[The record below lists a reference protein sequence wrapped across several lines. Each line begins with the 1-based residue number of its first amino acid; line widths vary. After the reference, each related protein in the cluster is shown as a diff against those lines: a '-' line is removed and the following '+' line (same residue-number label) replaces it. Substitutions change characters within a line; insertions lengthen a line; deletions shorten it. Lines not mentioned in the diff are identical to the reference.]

1 MMGRARV
8 QRRSTRR
15 QFITRA
21 GTLAASLAAGAA
33 VWPNFNRRAEGAPS
47 LKGTGEVVV
56 YDGGGAWGHA
66 VEEAYFK
73 PFQQATGI
81 KVVPNVE
88 QAPAAKIKAGILA
101 GVPGYDVTDITG
113 GDLQQFIDGNLLLPI
128 DYSYWDPA
136 DVAAFKPVPTNKY
149 HVCALFFSLVIA
161 YDPKK
166 FGSSPPKTWA
176 DFWDTKKFPGQRSL
190 GPGDWASGSG
200 TWEVA
205 LMADGVPPNHL
216 YPLDLDRALRALTRL
231 KPSIAKFWQSG
242 AEGPQLLNDGE
253 VSMTT
258 AWNGRVSDL
267 RAQGGNIA
275 DTWNQGLLQ
284 WDSWAVPKGAKNVEN
299 AMKFIAFA
307 SQPGPQA
314 KFAEL
319 IAYGPPN
326 SRAYQS
332 LSKERIAVL
341 PTAPAIRELQ
351 VVQNYTWWNSK
362 APNGKTYCENVVGLW
377 QKWVTG
383 TK

>member
-1 MMGRARV
+1 M
-8 QRRSTRR
+8 T
-15 QFITRA
+15 
-21 GTLAASLAAGAA
+21 AAGLASGAA
-33 VWPNFNRRAEGAPS
+33 LWPTFLRRAEALPS
-47 LKGTGEVVV
+47 LKGSGEVVV

-66 VEEAYFK
+66 VEQAYFQ
-73 PFQQATGI
+73 PFQEATGI
-81 KVVPNVE
+81 KVIPNVE
-88 QAPAAKIKAGILA
+88 EAPAAKIKAGILA

-128 DYSYWDPA
+128 DYQYWDPA

-166 FGSSPPKTWA
+166 FGTNPPKTWA
-176 DFWDTKKFPGQRSL
+176 DFWDTKRYPGMRSL

-205 LMADGVPPNHL
+205 LMADGVAPDHL

-242 AEGPQLLNDGE
+242 AEGPQLLNGGE
-253 VSMTT
+253 ITMTT

-267 RAQGGNIA
+267 QAQGGNIA

-284 WDSWAVPKGAKNVEN
+284 WDSWAVPKGAKNLEN

-307 SQPGPQA
+307 SQPKQQA

-326 SRAYQS
+326 SRAYAY
-332 LSKERIAVL
+332 LPKERIAVL
-341 PTAPAIRELQ
+341 PTAPAIRETQ
-351 VVQNYTWWNSK
+351 IVQDYTWWNGK
-362 APNGKTYCENVVGLW
+362 APNGKTNAEYVVGLW
-377 QKWVTG
+377 QKWVTSS
-383 TK
+383 K